1 MVKRSV
7 NIRVALMGCGRI
19 AKKHAEVI
27 TGMVGSGI
35 VLVAVCDP
43 DIARARRFSQ
53 KYDVAFSTG
62 AKDFVLSDDI
72 ELKINLKM

>member
-7 NIRVALMGCGRI
+7 NIRMALMGCGRI

-43 DIARARRFSQ
+43 DLARARRFS
-53 KYDVAFSTG
+53 K
-62 AKDFVLSDDI
+62 
-72 ELKINLKM
+72 E